1 MFSCRRLHEN
11 FEVSDKEKESMTTT
25 KVVFLDSI
33 YADMDTERGI
43 LAPLGAALAVA
54 HCRTAD
60 DIVAVAHDADVIML
74 DNIALPADVL
84 EQCPR
89 AGMVLRAG
97 IGVDNIDLAAAGRRG
112 IPVCNVPDYCLA
124 EVADHAVAL
133 LLAVSRRL
141 VQADRRMRTG
151 DLDYLGMGFVYTL
164 RGKTVGFMGFGRI
177 ARIAARTL
185 SAFDTRQVFFDPFIA
200 EKSVDG
206 AQKTDLE
213 PLLAQSDFV
222 SLHMP
227 GTPQTRHIIDH
238 RALALMKSSA
248 CLINTSRGGAVD
260 TEALADA
267 LEAGTIAGAGLDVVE
282 NELDICPGHRLCRM
296 DNVILTPH
304 MGWYSEE
311 ARLKLQ
317 RDSALEVARFLRGEP
332 LKHVVN
338 ADYIR

>member
-124 EVADHAVAL
+124 D
-133 LLAVSRRL
+133 
-141 VQADRRMRTG
+141 DRRMRTG

-177 ARIAARTL
+177 ARIAARSL

-227 GTPQTRHIIDH
+227 GTPQTRHIID
-238 RALALMKSSA
+238 RKALARMKTSA